1 MIGEWH
7 QSTEIKSGN
16 KKSVDYK
23 YTDTNGVDYTF
34 VTEQVGKLEK
44 VVTYY
49 SNNKGG
55 NSHSSNTQLR
65 AQIGNSTSIAG
76 RGNINNSNSQIQ
88 TLNHSNGTIFGWIEN
103 GEICCYS
110 RFRGLII

>member
-65 AQIGNSTSIAG
+65 AQIGNSTSIVG
-76 RGNINNSNSQIQ
+76 KGNINNSNSQIQ
-88 TLNHSNGTIFGWIEN
+88 TLNHSNGTIFHPI
-103 GEICCYS
+103 
-110 RFRGLII
+110 LQ